1 MKTNSMW
8 KSKRG
13 ILDQLSDLMKG
24 LAVVAIIAVVVTLIL
39 ANVLQNG
46 SVAANTNATAATNK
60 MINLVGSTIDWVPLV
75 VLVAIGAM
83 LLAMIYMFNRKTD

>member
-1 MKTNSMW
+1 MF
-8 KSKRG
+8 KSKRA

-39 ANVLQNG
+39 ANVLTNG

-75 VLVAIGAM
+75 VLVAIGA
-83 LLAMIYMFNRKTD
+83 LLLSMIYMFNRRD